1 MFNAGVMREKLPR
14 DRHVLRDV
22 PRDHEPARR
31 VDETMGSLDV
41 TLGQCV
47 DATYVDA
54 QHAHAADVQG
64 DPFPRANEAFDL
76 FLLTEV
82 DVVVLVATTN
92 VFEVRYHR

>member
-1 MFNAGVMREKLPR
+1 MCFAMFREIMKNQ
-14 DRHVLRDV
+14 
-22 PRDHEPARR
+22 R
-31 VDETMGSLDV
+31 VASMGSMGSLDV

-64 DPFPRANEAFDL
+64 DPFPRANEAFDF